1 MSCSLLE
8 NESRRMILTLANRN
22 LVHDRVR
29 LAVTLVGIVFSIVLV
44 AVQLGLY
51 LGAERM
57 IAAILDRAPADLWIM
72 PTGSKSLVDAV
83 PMQGQE
89 KYTALATSGVQSAEP
104 TIITFSDW
112 RIPKGG
118 TTPIVIIGTDPRGG
132 GIVPWNITHGQVADL
147 QMPDAVGVD
156 RSYFADLGVNGLGDT
171 GQIDVYRS
179 KVAVITETIR
189 SFTTAPYVFMPLS
202 RAREIL
208 GLPGDAASFILI
220 KVANGAKIEDVRNR
234 LLDQLGPKTY
244 EVLTTAEFRERT
256 LDNWLFA
263 TGAGG
268 ALIIGAVLGLLVGT
282 VIVAQT
288 LYASTKDHLAEF
300 ATLRALGSTTRYIHK
315 VILAQAGTSAVI
327 GYAIALV
334 LSLIIVRSS
343 ADTAMPIVMT
353 PLLAMALFGLTVIM
367 CAVSA
372 LAAIQ
377 KVTRIDPATVFSR

>member
-1 MSCSLLE
+1 
-8 NESRRMILTLANRN
+8 MILTLANRN
-22 LVHDRVR
+22 LVHDRIR

-57 IAAILDRAPADLWIM
+57 IASMLDRAPTDLWVM
-72 PTGSKSLVDAV
+72 PTGTKSLVDAV
-83 PMQGQE
+83 PMTGQE
-89 KYTALATSGVQSAEP
+89 KFTALATQGVKSAEP
-104 TIITFSDW
+104 VMVAFADW
-112 RIPKGG
+112 RVAKGG

-132 GIVPWNITHGQVADL
+132 GLVPWNITDGNLAEL
-147 QMPDAVGVD
+147 QMPQAVGVD
-156 RSYFADLGVNGLGDT
+156 KSYFSDLGISGIGDA
-171 GQIDVYRS
+171 GQIDVYRT
-179 KVAVITETIR
+179 KVVMVTHSIR
-189 SFTTAPYVFMPLS
+189 SFTTAPYVFMSLS
-202 RAREIL
+202 SSREIL
-208 GLPGDAASFILI
+208 GLSRDAASFILV
-220 KVANGAKIEDVRNR
+220 KVAPGAAIEDVRTR
-234 LLDQLGPKTY
+234 LANELGNKTY

-327 GYAIALV
+327 GYIIALA

-353 PLLAMALFGLTVIM
+353 PWLALALFGLTVIM